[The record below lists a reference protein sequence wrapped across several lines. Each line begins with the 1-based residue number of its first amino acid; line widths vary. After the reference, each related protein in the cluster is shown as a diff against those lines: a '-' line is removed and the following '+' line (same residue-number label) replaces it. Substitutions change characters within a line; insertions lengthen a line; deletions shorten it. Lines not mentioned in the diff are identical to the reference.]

1 MRFQLLVKP
10 EAEADL
16 EEVATWYNRQQE
28 GLGDEFVDAAKEA
41 IRQIRRNPTLFEVVY
56 GSVRAAMLKKFPYV
70 VYFEVEEDQIAVF
83 GVFHGRRDPNVWQ
96 ARIDED
102 V

>member
-1 MRFQLLVKP
+1 MKFQLLIKP

-16 EEVATWYNRQQE
+16 EQTATWYNRQQE
-28 GLGDEFVDAAKEA
+28 GLGDEFVDAAKQT
-41 IRQIRRNPTLFEVVY
+41 IRQIRRMPTGYAVVH
-56 GSVRAAMLKKFPYV
+56 GSCRAAMLKRFPYV
-70 VYFEVEEDQIAVF
+70 DYFEVEEDQIAVF